1 MILGDGTNIVV
12 SIDDKMKNETAP
24 SAVSSIEET
33 TLPTATT
40 TVLSTSESGATEDSL
55 PTTSETTVSSVTE
68 DEMEE
73 DDLSPTLTV
82 TFEPAESSTQTSVT
96 TDDSTIL
103 STLFPNIKVGRI
115 MNESLIGASTDVTD
129 GDLDTVHTSNTEIN
143 FNILELLNSTINTD
157 ILANVMDIETS
168 TASVEYKENNNEVP
182 SFEVTIDFSDSN
194 NNDVAE
200 EQTTIPMSQVEF
212 QTNLWIN
219 FTITEKVPTIGSSKN
234 LCKPNLLVSYDL
246 FQVQFLA

>member
-1 MILGDGTNIVV
+1 
-12 SIDDKMKNETAP
+12 MKNERAP

-33 TLPTATT
+33 TLLTATT

-96 TDDSTIL
+96 TEDSTIL

-129 GDLDTVHTSNTEIN
+129 GDLDTVPTSNTEIN
-143 FNILELLNSTINTD
+143 FDILELLNSTINTD

-194 NNDVAE
+194 NNNVAE
-200 EQTTIPMSQVEF
+200 DQTTIPMSQVEL
-212 QTNLWIN
+212 QTNLRIN
-219 FTITEKVPTIGSSKN
+219 FTITAKVLTIGSSKN
-234 LCKPNLLVSYDL
+234 LC
-246 FQVQFLA
+246 

>member
-1 MILGDGTNIVV
+1 MILGDDTNIAV
-12 SIDDKMKNETAP
+12 SIDDKMKNERAP

-96 TDDSTIL
+96 TEDSTIL

-129 GDLDTVHTSNTEIN
+129 GDLDTVPTSNTEIN
-143 FNILELLNSTINTD
+143 FDILELLNSTINTD
-157 ILANVMDIETS
+157 ILANIMDIETS
-168 TASVEYKENNNEVP
+168 TEYKENNNELP

-194 NNDVAE
+194 NNNVAE
-200 EQTTIPMSQVEF
+200 DQTTIPMSQVEL
-212 QTNLWIN
+212 QTNLRIN

-234 LCKPNLLVSYDL
+234 LC
-246 FQVQFLA
+246 

>member
-1 MILGDGTNIVV
+1 MILGDDTNIAV
-12 SIDDKMKNETAP
+12 SIDDKMKNERAP

-73 DDLSPTLTV
+73 DDISPTLTV

-96 TDDSTIL
+96 TEDSTIL

-129 GDLDTVHTSNTEIN
+129 GDLDTVPTSNTEIN

-194 NNDVAE
+194 HNNNVAE
-200 EQTTIPMSQVEF
+200 EQTTSLMSQVEL
-212 QTNLWIN
+212 QTTLRIN
-219 FTITEKVPTIGSSKN
+219 FTIMEKVPTIGSSKN
-234 LCKPNLLVSYDL
+234 LC
-246 FQVQFLA
+246 